1 MDNIQILQ
9 INLEECI
16 KELRAVLQLCQDD
29 KNFKILDK
37 HIMLLKTIGWIKEDL
52 IVLRGKDGVTE
63 Q

>member
-16 KELRAVLQLCQDD
+16 KELRAVLQICQDD
-29 KNFKILDK
+29 KDFKILDK
-37 HIMLLKTIGWIKEDL
+37 HILLLKTVGWIKEDL
-52 IVLRGKDGVTE
+52 IALRGKDGAAG

>member
-16 KELRAVLQLCQDD
+16 KELRAVLQICQSD
-29 KNFKILDK
+29 KDFKILDK
-37 HIMLLKTIGWIKEDL
+37 HILFLKTVGWIKEDL
-52 IVLRGKDGVTE
+52 IALRGKDGAAG